1 MGSIMDRRVTAP
13 LRLADADGGNWQ
25 LARPFRDR
33 GSMTDFVIYLLG
45 VSAYGSEL
53 GDADSS
59 P

>member
-1 MGSIMDRRVTAP
+1 MDRRVTAP